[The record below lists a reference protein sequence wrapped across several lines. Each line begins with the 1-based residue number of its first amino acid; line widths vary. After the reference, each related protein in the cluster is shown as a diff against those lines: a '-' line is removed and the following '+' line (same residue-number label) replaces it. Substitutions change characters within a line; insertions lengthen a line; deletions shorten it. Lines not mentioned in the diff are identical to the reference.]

1 MVSRRCIERSRP
13 LINFLVKDE
22 TSFFFAFTVTV
33 VILSDFFE
41 FFFVVKLDGFDVSFG
56 DDLGGHD
63 AVVDEQEVVD
73 DGAIKV
79 EEVLD
84 ARTIA
89 PADDTVVHMMAAV
102 LHAFCHTLDSQVGTL
117 QPEIDEAGLV
127 ALLACLDDEGMV

>member
-1 MVSRRCIERSRP
+1 MS
-13 LINFLVKDE
+13 FLVKDE

-33 VILSDFFE
+33 VILSDFFK
-41 FFFVVKLDGFDVSFG
+41 FFFIVKLDGFDVAFG
-56 DDLGGHD
+56 DNFGGHD
-63 AVVDEQEVVD
+63 AVVDEQEVVND
-73 DGAIKV
+73 RTVKV
-79 EEVLD
+79 EKVLD

-89 PADDTVVHMMAAV
+89 PADDAVFDMMAAV